1 MHIRKLTQ
9 AACHATARDVRN
21 SRRILY
27 WLIAWMA
34 TWLSANLAVSYD
46 ILGTGLPATLA
57 AIVSLGFGVGC
68 VFAYRRFLRE
78 ADELRRKIEL
88 DALAVAFAV
97 GIVGGLSYWLFGRA
111 GAVAEVDLLLVFVAM
126 MVTYSFS
133 VFVGLVRYS

>member
-1 MHIRKLTQ
+1 MQIRKLTQ
-9 AACHATARDVRN
+9 AVCHATPRDLRN

-34 TWLSANLAVSYD
+34 TWLGANLAVSYD
-46 ILGTGLPATLA
+46 ILDQGLPATLA
-57 AIVSLGFGVGC
+57 ASVSLGLGIGC

-88 DALAVAFAV
+88 DALAVAFGV
-97 GIVGGLSYWLFGRA
+97 GVVGGLSYWLFGRA
-111 GAVAEVDLLLVFVAM
+111 GAVGEVDLLMVFVAM

-133 VFVGLVRYS
+133 VFVGQVRYS